1 VQLVLAGHGRPV
13 RGARELT
20 AANRR
25 TIAERMDR
33 IRTALADGP
42 RTAFDLVPDRVSE
55 MAPGLLWLAFLFT
68 GTLGLG
74 QLFGAERENQCLDAL
89 LLSPL
94 DRGALFLAKVCFN
107 FILMLLVEIVV
118 IPLFW
123 ILFNLQT
130 WNLLP
135 RIFFISL
142 LGTVGFCVL
151 GTIMSAITLRAR
163 QTTSITDTGI
173 DVQVVNGP
181 DLSFDSQASNL
192 TQIDTYGHGTHMAGI
207 IAGRDDGL
215 ATLRVDRGV
224 LGVDGERDAGD
235 DEDEP
240 LGALGELVEE
250 LHRDPAT
257 ERVPDDRCRQHP
269 LPLGDG
275 RHVLGVGGQPL
286 DLGEGSRPSVA
297 GQVGDQD
304 SVPPC
309 Q

>member
-1 VQLVLAGHGRPV
+1 MKLLRQAYLILRKDLVVELR
-13 RGARELT
+13 RRESLVT
-20 AANRR
+20 MFFFG
-25 TIAERMDR
+25 I
-33 IRTALADGP
+33 LLLFVFHFS
-42 RTAFDLVPDRVSE
+42 FDLAPDRVSE

-135 RIFFISL
+135 RIILISL

-163 QTTSITDTGI
+163 ARELLLPLVLFPLMIPVILGTIQCLGAVLRSGEIADALPWLRLLIGF
-173 DVQVVNGP
+173 DVI
-181 DLSFDSQASNL
+181 FL
-192 TQIDTYGHGTHMAGI
+192 T
-207 IAGRDDGL
+207 L
-215 ATLRVDRGV
+215 GV
-224 LGVDGERDAGD
+224 LVFDWVIEI
-235 DEDEP
+235 
-240 LGALGELVEE
+240 
-250 LHRDPAT
+250 
-257 ERVPDDRCRQHP
+257 
-269 LPLGDG
+269 
-275 RHVLGVGGQPL
+275 
-286 DLGEGSRPSVA
+286 
-297 GQVGDQD
+297 
-304 SVPPC
+304 
-309 Q
+309 